1 MADEED
7 ALPSSIEPST
17 GNPEVESAPGLPEE
31 QQADTENKEL
41 RYEWKSRLS
50 IPELPLGVDNVLAMQ
65 LGHMILYEQRHDSIA
80 LSHQY
85 LLTFNMR
92 TGKVNRLDRRWE
104 TVDEVIDDGAFRMV
118 VPWEVGYSLI
128 TAHVNGVLRVWNLVS
143 GQLACRLAG
152 IYSPITCLKV
162 MDSTAMAGSHSGVIA
177 VWDLRRIGH
186 TYHPVRTMR
195 GHLGP
200 ILCIESENDILV
212 SGGEDKAVRV
222 WSLQTG
228 ACMHILNGHSLPV
241 QFVCMDMYDI
251 VTVGANAV
259 TGLGFDMI
267 QWHVRPGH
275 PYLWYILMSLP
286 CSKCCTTNMNVSLA
300 SGTDTESPRMTHL
313 KLVGDC
319 LVSAGEDGVVTVW
332 LRLGGYYAPIRDH
345 YASTAVVSLDM
356 KESVVVFG
364 MKDGTVVLIDN
375 RVGFCAQIMKDAD
388 KIWQVEVVSANHVV
402 VAYEKAI
409 LTWVANFELTI
420 RPSGEGTWGVR
431 APVEG
436 GMEPT

>member
-143 GQLACRLAG
+143 G
-152 IYSPITCLKV
+152 
-162 MDSTAMAGSHSGVIA
+162 
-177 VWDLRRIGH
+177 
-186 TYHPVRTMR
+186 
-195 GHLGP
+195 
-200 ILCIESENDILV
+200 
-212 SGGEDKAVRV
+212 
-222 WSLQTG
+222 
-228 ACMHILNGHSLPV
+228 
-241 QFVCMDMYDI
+241 
-251 VTVGANAV
+251 
-259 TGLGFDMI
+259 
-267 QWHVRPGH
+267 
-275 PYLWYILMSLP
+275 
-286 CSKCCTTNMNVSLA
+286 
-300 SGTDTESPRMTHL
+300 
-313 KLVGDC
+313 
-319 LVSAGEDGVVTVW
+319 
-332 LRLGGYYAPIRDH
+332 
-345 YASTAVVSLDM
+345 
-356 KESVVVFG
+356 
-364 MKDGTVVLIDN
+364 
-375 RVGFCAQIMKDAD
+375 
-388 KIWQVEVVSANHVV
+388 
-402 VAYEKAI
+402 
-409 LTWVANFELTI
+409 
-420 RPSGEGTWGVR
+420 
-431 APVEG
+431 
-436 GMEPT
+436 

>member
-1 MADEED
+1 
-7 ALPSSIEPST
+7 
-17 GNPEVESAPGLPEE
+17 
-31 QQADTENKEL
+31 
-41 RYEWKSRLS
+41 
-50 IPELPLGVDNVLAMQ
+50 
-65 LGHMILYEQRHDSIA
+65 
-80 LSHQY
+80 
-85 LLTFNMR
+85 
-92 TGKVNRLDRRWE
+92 
-104 TVDEVIDDGAFRMV
+104 
-118 VPWEVGYSLI
+118 
-128 TAHVNGVLRVWNLVS
+128 
-143 GQLACRLAG
+143 
-152 IYSPITCLKV
+152 
-162 MDSTAMAGSHSGVIA
+162 MAGSHSGVIA

-275 PYLWYILMSLP
+275 PYL
-286 CSKCCTTNMNVSLA
+286 CLA